1 MRRVSKEL
9 MGASSIPIIL
19 SVLEK
24 EDSYGYEIM
33 SKVRGL
39 SNERIKWK
47 EGSIY
52 PVLKKLE
59 AKKLI
64 KSYWDLKKD
73 LRPRKYYSISKL
85 GKKVLNEEKEDWALM
100 NEIFVHLWSPQVS

>member
-33 SKVRGL
+33 SKVRDL

>member
-33 SKVRGL
+33 SKVRDL

-64 KSYWDLKKD
+64 KSYWNLKKD

-85 GKKVLNEEKEDWALM
+85 GKRALNEEKEDWTLM

>member
-33 SKVRGL
+33 SKVRDL

-64 KSYWDLKKD
+64 KSYWNLKKD
-73 LRPRKYYSISKL
+73 LRPRKYYSISKF